1 MSPGRRSMLLMA
13 GVVFLWTVVE
23 LLAASL
29 LVNYSPY
36 QVVWMRYG
44 VHLAAMLLVFGWTQ
58 PASLWR
64 TARPARQWLRS
75 MLMLGMPA
83 SWIMGTQRGV
93 EPDTLMAVFWTSP
106 LLIIT
111 LAHLLLGERAPWQV
125 WLAGALSCVGA
136 SLLFVRG
143 PLPMSMELLFPL
155 GMALSFSLYVVMTRT
170 LRHEPLRANLFYTAV
185 GVFVALSP
193 VMPGLW
199 RTPSA
204 LDLLAMIGVGLLGWV
219 ALYALDRM
227 AATAEVS
234 QSAPVLSLQLVFLLA
249 ASWLAGHPVSGWRA
263 VAGLAMILAVAILL
277 WFGEQKSRVLQG
289 HGPWAPMVLGTRTDT
304 GFKERCA

>member
-1 MSPGRRSMLLMA
+1 MSSGRRSMLLMA
-13 GVVFLWTVVE
+13 GFVFLWTAVE

-29 LVNYSPY
+29 LVKYSPY

-44 VHLAAMLLVFGWTQ
+44 VHLVAMLLVFGWTQ

-75 MLMLGMPA
+75 LLMLAMPA
-83 SWIMGTQRGV
+83 SWIMGTQHGV
-93 EPDTLMAVFWTSP
+93 QPDTLMAVFWTSP
-106 LLIIT
+106 LLIMA
-111 LAHLLLGERAPWQV
+111 LAHLLLGERAPWEL

-136 SLLFVRG
+136 NLLFVRG
-143 PLPMSMELLFPL
+143 PLPLSMELLFPL

-170 LRHEPLRANLFYTAV
+170 LRHEPLRVNLFYTAV

-193 VMPGLW
+193 AMPGLW
-199 RTPSA
+199 RTPSTG
-204 LDLLAMIGVGLLGWV
+204 DLLAMVGVGLLGW
-219 ALYALDRM
+219 ATLYALDRM

-249 ASWLAGHPVSGWRA
+249 AGWLAGQPASGWRA
-263 VAGLAMILAVAILL
+263 VAGPAMILAVAILL
-277 WFGEQKSRVLQG
+277 WLGEQKWRVRQG
-289 HGPWAPMVLGTRTDT
+289 PGPWTRLVRGAD
-304 GFKERCA
+304 